1 MAKIESIRPGGTLE
15 ASFGTY
21 PLSELLIGI
30 LRGNLSGRLDVFL
43 HPEPKNHILFRDGVP
58 VAVELPDS
66 GASLVKILIDAGSLP
81 RDRGLD
87 LLRLAEASGRSE
99 VALIRQHKLLSPG
112 ALQAALSRLARAQVV
127 KLFDVGPAEFRFSEG
142 VPSPEGIVFT
152 ILQPLPIVYEG
163 LRRASHRGLV
173 EQFLAAHGTNTFT
186 LSSTYPHGIDPFEW
200 GPEVERAIT
209 PEDATV
215 TLELLE
221 SRGLDRQ
228 TASAA
233 IMSAYLAG
241 MMEVSDRVAER
252 APERPV
258 ADPRLV
264 EARRVANAK
273 TDASPQKDPSGLV
286 IHRRSGPSAVPVNV
300 AKAEVKPSA
309 VMLRPPPA
317 RVSSSATLRP
327 NAPPLAPNPHDLEYT
342 AVRDRLSQY
351 RDQNYFQVLRVA
363 PGTDVTQLERAYRF
377 ILRRLEDQ
385 PDDFA
390 TRTQRD
396 FITDVADV
404 LRDPDRGRRY
414 TNLVAQGET
423 NATIDRERLA
433 FESEPKVE
441 RAFRAMAGDHTGA
454 ATYLLSWAEKQDG
467 TRTDIRILFAMIDYL
482 RSPAASRAGNTRT
495 LEHLIDD
502 ELTKRSHDWRVRL
515 CFGLLLAEQGDVRGA
530 RRNIAAA
537 PDGTHPMVRRI
548 SALVGSDRG

>member
-21 PLSELLIGI
+21 PLAELLIGI

-43 HPEPKNHILFRDGVP
+43 HPEPRNHIVFRNGVP
-58 VAVELPDS
+58 ISVELPDS

-81 RDRGLD
+81 RERGLD

-142 VPSPEGIVFT
+142 VAAPEGAVCT
-152 ILQPLPIVYEG
+152 ILQPLPIVFEG
-163 LRRASHRGLV
+163 LRRAANRGPV
-173 EQFLAAHGTNTFT
+173 EAFLGTHGRKTFT
-186 LSSTYPHGIDPFEW
+186 LSATYPHGIDPFEW

-209 PEDATV
+209 PDDATV
-215 TLELLE
+215 TLQLLE
-221 SRGLDRQ
+221 SRGLGRE

-233 IMSAYLAG
+233 IMSAFLAG
-241 MMEVSDRVAER
+241 MMEVSDRAAAER

-258 ADPRLV
+258 EDPRLV
-264 EARRVANAK
+264 EARR
-273 TDASPQKDPSGLV
+273 ASAAMSAATPQKDPSGLV
-286 IHRRSGPSAVPVNV
+286 IHRRSGPSAVPVNM

-309 VMLRPPPA
+309 VVLRPGQVREQSAPRAVPA
-317 RVSSSATLRP
+317 I
-327 NAPPLAPNPHDLEYT
+327 APNPHDLEYT
-342 AVRDRLSQY
+342 AVRDRLLPY
-351 RDQNYFQVLRVA
+351 RDQNYYQVLRVA
-363 PGTDVTQLERAYRF
+363 PGTDGTQLERAYRF
-377 ILRRLEDQ
+377 MIRRLDDQ

-390 TRTQRD
+390 TRVQKD
-396 FITDVADV
+396 FLTDVADA

-414 TNLVAQGET
+414 ANLVAQGES
-423 NATIDRERLA
+423 NATIDRERLGVEA
-433 FESEPKVE
+433 EPKIE

-454 ATYLLSWAEKQDG
+454 ATYLLSWAEKQDS

-482 RSPAASRAGNTRT
+482 RTPPPIRADNTRT
-495 LEHLIDD
+495 LERLIDD
-502 ELTKRSHDWRVRL
+502 ELTKRAHDWRVRL
-515 CFGLLLAEQGDVRGA
+515 CFGLLLAEQNDARGA

-537 PDGTHPMVRRI
+537 PDASHPMVRRI
-548 SALVGSDRG
+548 SALVGADRG